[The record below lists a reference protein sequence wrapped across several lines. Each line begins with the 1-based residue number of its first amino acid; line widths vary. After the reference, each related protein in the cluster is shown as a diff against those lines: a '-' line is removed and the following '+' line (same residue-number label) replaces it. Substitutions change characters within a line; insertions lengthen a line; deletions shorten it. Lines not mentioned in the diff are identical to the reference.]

1 VADSLLPYKVVGFS
15 SEYLSSNPSFLA
27 AMTIARSPY
36 NGTSRKLLLAFDI
49 GTTYSGVCYVFLDPG
64 VTPKVE
70 AVTT

>member
-1 VADSLLPYKVVGFS
+1 
-15 SEYLSSNPSFLA
+15 
-27 AMTIARSPY
+27 MTIARSPY